1 MPDGKPNFQGI
12 WQAVTSA
19 NAGLEDHVAGN
30 GMVAGRSVVVGGTIP
45 YKPEAAAQRAE
56 NFKNRVQ
63 ADPYRK
69 CFLPG
74 TPRIMYLDYPFQIFQ
89 TRDTV
94 GMTFE
99 WQLVYRLIHT
109 DNRPHPEDYDSWMG
123 DSRGHWEGDV
133 FVVSVTNH
141 NDKTWLDMSGNWHSD
156 ALKVTERYQMT
167 DADTIQYEATLEDG
181 KVYSKP
187 WTLRFALKRRT
198 DRDRL
203 FEYVCTAEMEEETGL
218 FDREVR
224 TWYPGD
230 GSAVPPIPAST
241 YTAAKIPAVAG
252 LRRTPE
258 EKPDLQRAG

>member
-1 MPDGKPNFQGI
+1 MKSLFVALALVASIAAAQNRAVPRMPDGKPNFQGI

-123 DSRGHWEGDV
+123 DSRGHRSE
-133 FVVSVTNH
+133 
-141 NDKTWLDMSGNWHSD
+141 
-156 ALKVTERYQMT
+156 E
-167 DADTIQYEATLEDG
+167 
-181 KVYSKP
+181 P
-187 WTLRFALKRRT
+187 
-198 DRDRL
+198 RL
-203 FEYVCTAEMEEETGL
+203 NSSHT
-218 FDREVR
+218 
-224 TWYPGD
+224 
-230 GSAVPPIPAST
+230 
-241 YTAAKIPAVAG
+241 
-252 LRRTPE
+252 
-258 EKPDLQRAG
+258 